1 MDSLQSSS
9 KVVMNMERITNER
22 DKAHILQLTDYYP
35 YGLQHASARAEGV
48 NRRKF
53 GGKELMSDH
62 GLNSYDFAAG
72 DPIDSTDIKCCI
84 VRKTI

>member
-35 YGLQHASARAEGV
+35 YGLPHASMSA
-48 NRRKF
+48 
-53 GGKELMSDH
+53 KELLKNILRPILVQ
-62 GLNSYDFAAG
+62 GTLTILN
-72 DPIDSTDIKCCI
+72 IIQI
-84 VRKTI
+84 